1 MATFI
6 GAISKS
12 KGSSKSEVIKSLKT
26 IISELNKLEKVRGFK
41 GIFLSASYFN
51 ELQVNLEQA
60 LNNVQK
66 GTAD

>member
-1 MATFI
+1 MDTFL